1 MSRAYNARPASPRD
15 VRLDFFRGLG
25 MFIIFIAHVPSNT
38 WNQWI
43 PARFGFS
50 DATEIF
56 VFCSGMASSIAFAS
70 VFDKQGFGM
79 GCARIAH
86 RCWQVYWAHIGL
98 FFAGAALLCAAD
110 IWLHM
115 GSTNVNS
122 LNLGR
127 FVNSET
133 AASLAGLF
141 TLTYVPNLFD
151 ILPMYLVILLLVPVV
166 MALSRFGAVWPLLFC
181 AGLWLV
187 ATLGY
192 LQFPA
197 EPWSERR
204 WFFHPLAWQLV
215 FFTGFAFVRGWIPAP
230 PVDRRL
236 IWLSVAVLAVSVIYA
251 LPSLR
256 GLLPESLSS
265 IPRVLTSKTKF
276 GVLRFV
282 HFLALAYL
290 AYVAAGPMGRRLS
303 GAFVDMCCRVG
314 QQALA
319 VFIAGILLALASGIF
334 LRSVGYSWYALA
346 FVNITGMLLLIAV
359 AYVVAWF
366 KRSPW
371 KPHIRQGVPKQDE
384 LRTQS
389 LTDVSTATEKKPQP
403 ALGHAGIK

>member
-115 GSTNVNS
+115 GPTNVNS

-127 FVNSET
+127 FINSET
-133 AASLAGLF
+133 AAALTGLF

-151 ILPMYLVILLLVPVV
+151 ILPMYLVILLLVPAV
-166 MALSRFGAVWPLLFC
+166 MALSRFGAVWPLVFC

-192 LQFPA
+192 LQFPG
-197 EPWSERR
+197 EPWSDRR

-236 IWLSVAVLAVSVIYA
+236 IWLSVAVLVVSVIYA

-256 GLLPESLSS
+256 GLLPEPLSS

-290 AYVAAGPMGRRLS
+290 AYVAAGPVGRRLS

-346 FVNITGMLLLIAV
+346 FVNITGMLLLIVV

-371 KPHIRQGVPKQDE
+371 KPHIRQGVHQQHE
-384 LRTQS
+384 LRAQS
-389 LTDVSTATEKKPQP
+389 LTDVSTVTEKKPQP
-403 ALGHAGIK
+403 ALGHAGTK